1 MRGGLW
7 QKTDARPDKTWQSDA
22 AQRPLGAYYRVDAK
36 SIADMQAAI
45 FEVNAVY
52 CSAAVHKGWNN
63 PKRTIEV
70 GPKKLAVIEPGSPVN
85 GGHAF
90 ALVGYTRHGF
100 IVQNSWNTDWGTDG
114 FALLTYEDWIKNG
127 NDAWVAALGAPMEIG
142 FKINAKSGAK
152 ASSPVTARQTNLMTA
167 MSSTAALADTK
178 ARAKTDGKVP
188 WTEAEAYRHAIVM
201 GNDGKL
207 LQRLTDM
214 TGPED
219 NLHHVAVESV
229 AAAKPEHIAIYVH
242 GGLNNEETAI
252 GRARRMGPWFKA
264 NGIYPLF
271 VVWRTGVLEAL
282 GQIGL
287 DEVKKFEE
295 QVMQIRSKGF
305 GDLVDSVIGKAQNAF
320 DRAFETLAEKLIGKA
335 VWSQLKQNAAQAAL
349 GAGGIA
355 QLVKALGAHKSQIHL
370 LGHSA
375 GSIMIGHLLD
385 AAAGTKLNFKSC
397 GLYAPA
403 CTTAFAVDRYGK
415 AFASG
420 LLKKSSLHIDLLADD
435 AEVRDK
441 VGPYGKSILY
451 LVSRA
456 LEDVHKTPILGL
468 AIAHEKSGRGKE
480 MDLNASLHKRAYK
493 DWRTLADEFKVVV
506 EPHAGPKVKTAVN
519 QTIDI
524 AHGSFDND
532 VEVVNNSLK
541 RILGHAPKDRITDLS
556 GF

>member
-1 MRGGLW
+1 
-7 QKTDARPDKTWQSDA
+7 
-22 AQRPLGAYYRVDAK
+22 
-36 SIADMQAAI
+36 
-45 FEVNAVY
+45 
-52 CSAAVHKGWNN
+52 
-63 PKRTIEV
+63 
-70 GPKKLAVIEPGSPVN
+70 
-85 GGHAF
+85 
-90 ALVGYTRHGF
+90 
-100 IVQNSWNTDWGTDG
+100 
-114 FALLTYEDWIKNG
+114 
-127 NDAWVAALGAPMEIG
+127 
-142 FKINAKSGAK
+142 
-152 ASSPVTARQTNLMTA
+152 
-167 MSSTAALADTK
+167 
-178 ARAKTDGKVP
+178 
-188 WTEAEAYRHAIVM
+188 
-201 GNDGKL
+201 
-207 LQRLTDM
+207 
-214 TGPED
+214 
-219 NLHHVAVESV
+219 
-229 AAAKPEHIAIYVH
+229 
-242 GGLNNEETAI
+242 
-252 GRARRMGPWFKA
+252 
-264 NGIYPLF
+264 
-271 VVWRTGVLEAL
+271 
-282 GQIGL
+282 
-287 DEVKKFEE
+287 
-295 QVMQIRSKGF
+295 
-305 GDLVDSVIGKAQNAF
+305 
-320 DRAFETLAEKLIGKA
+320 
-335 VWSQLKQNAAQAAL
+335 
-349 GAGGIA
+349 
-355 QLVKALGAHKSQIHL
+355 
-370 LGHSA
+370 
-375 GSIMIGHLLD
+375 LLD

-403 CTTAFAVDRYGK
+403 CTTAFAVDRYGE